1 MEEKIKSALKAIGGR
16 HVDVHVSRGK
26 LTISAGFSDD
36 EVAKSDSVVWSLEK
50 LPRELQED
58 IASVEVAIIE
68 NVGNVEL
75 ELEECSTHS
84 ETNLRV
90 LTLVWQLKEI

>member
-1 MEEKIKSALKAIGGR
+1 MEEKIKTALKAIGGR
-16 HVDVHVSRGK
+16 HVDVHVSKNK

-36 EVAKSDSVVWSLEK
+36 EVIRSDSVEWNLEK

-58 IASVEVAIIE
+58 IANVEVAIIE
-68 NVGNVEL
+68 NVGDVEL
-75 ELEECSTHS
+75 ELEECLTHS